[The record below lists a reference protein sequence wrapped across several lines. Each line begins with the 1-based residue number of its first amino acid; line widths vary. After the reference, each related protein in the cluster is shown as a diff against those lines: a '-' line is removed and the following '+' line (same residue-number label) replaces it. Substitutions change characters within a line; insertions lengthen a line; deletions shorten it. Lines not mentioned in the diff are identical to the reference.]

1 MGDRKACGPSHTLTV
16 PFDRTDHSTAVALS
30 TTPFYSF
37 DFFLFRC
44 HFEEQLWPTG
54 PCPLSPTSIY
64 FCVGGTPEQ
73 NMPCWEGAR
82 TRLRQEASL
91 QCCCMPGPK
100 LELVL
105 FMTWTQQ
112 FVFCILSLYWAASG
126 RPPVTWRPGLSASID
141 ASSTVP
147 GKWCFFNMSSHL
159 DLSVMSLC
167 LVSQILAEHELAV
180 YSSIFLLVN
189 EKSLSSIWTL
199 GQCLQEFR
207 NKLLYR
213 YYVKLSFFVLFPSLT
228 LFFSSNPNLQPLTMC
243 MHTQDEKSKVS

>member
-1 MGDRKACGPSHTLTV
+1 MV
-16 PFDRTDHSTAVALS
+16 
-30 TTPFYSF
+30 
-37 DFFLFRC
+37 
-44 HFEEQLWPTG
+44 
-54 PCPLSPTSIY
+54 
-64 FCVGGTPEQ
+64 
-73 NMPCWEGAR
+73 
-82 TRLRQEASL
+82 
-91 QCCCMPGPK
+91 
-100 LELVL
+100 
-105 FMTWTQQ
+105 
-112 FVFCILSLYWAASG
+112 
-126 RPPVTWRPGLSASID
+126 
-141 ASSTVP
+141 
-147 GKWCFFNMSSHL
+147 FFNMSSHL